1 MTINAAP
8 GSARHA
14 PRNSHSAVAGSG
26 TLRQCSR
33 CRRREPRVQF
43 YAGKG
48 KCSYCRTCW
57 PVYLRERYA
66 ARRLERGYSYTP
78 RKRTT
83 RQSAAALDLTD
94 CLKGWR

>member
-1 MTINAAP
+1 MTINAGP

-14 PRNSHSAVAGSG
+14 PRNSHSAVAGGG
-26 TLRQCSR
+26 TRQCAR
-33 CRRREPRVQF
+33 CLGTAPRVQF
-43 YAGKG
+43 YKG

-83 RQSAAALDLTD
+83 RQSAALDLTD

>member
-1 MTINAAP
+1 MINAAP

-14 PRNSHSAVAGSG
+14 AIPRPHSAVAGGG
-26 TLRQCSR
+26 TQRQCPR
-33 CRRREPRVQF
+33 CLGIAPRVTF

-48 KCSYCRTCW
+48 KCSYCTTCW

-83 RQSAAALDLTD
+83 RQSAALDLTD

>member
-33 CRRREPRVQF
+33 CRRREPRVRFHAAIALGRIGNPSALNALVQL
-43 YAGKG
+43 ARETKDED
-48 KCSYCRTCW
+48 
-57 PVYLRERYA
+57 PVLRHA
-66 ARRLERGYSYTP
+66 AIF
-78 RKRTT
+78 
-83 RQSAAALDLTD
+83 A
-94 CLKGWR
+94 

>member
-33 CRRREPRVQF
+33 CRRREPRVRF
-43 YAGKG
+43 HATS
-48 KCSYCRTCW
+48 KCSYCVKCW
-57 PVYLRERYA
+57 AAYLRERYA
-66 ARRLERGYSYTP
+66 AKRLERGLSYRP
-78 RKRTT
+78 RHNT
-83 RQSAAALDLTD
+83 AAADLAD